1 MCSTS
6 GLWGN
11 WSLILV
17 GLGWIPSFQENKKK
31 RFSRFNYKSNGRIQ
45 VLKLPT
51 KKQNLN
57 LAEHEYL

>member
-31 RFSRFNYKSNGRIQ
+31 KIFPFQLQKQWQNTSFKTSNKKAKPQFS
-45 VLKLPT
+45 
-51 KKQNLN
+51 
-57 LAEHEYL
+57 